1 MRACARILPLLGVLL
16 ALGSGCRA
24 DQPPALLDVVTF
36 APSEADQG
44 DRLEVLGN
52 ALPEGRTATLT
63 FRGDVHQPGK
73 DPRRVD
79 IVAEAVGSQRRITA
93 TLSEALQIEFCGS
106 GWGSFTAWYSTS
118 SRTRR
123 RARFSPSAIARASAR

>member
-16 ALGSGCRA
+16 VLCAGCRA
-24 DQPPALLDVVTF
+24 DPPPALLDVVTF

-63 FRGDVHQPGK
+63 FRGEVHQPGK
-73 DPRRVD
+73 DPRKVD
-79 IVAEAVGSQRRITA
+79 IVAEAVGSQRRISA
-93 TLSEALQIEFCGS
+93 TLTEALQAEFCGP
-106 GWGSFTAWYSTS
+106 GHEAAHATFRGDVIAAFAPKRS
-118 SRTRR
+118 S
-123 RARFSPSAIARASAR
+123 